1 MDLLERTANADALT
15 LKAAEMIAAGR
26 VGVARPL
33 LAAIRQLEPKS
44 DRLAE
49 LSAGLAM
56 RENRYDDAH
65 EELDR
70 AILNNPKRNN
80 LRILRAQ
87 LRFDTGDLV
96 GATKDAAEAV
106 VLDRADPS
114 AKALLGMLMLEL
126 EHNQDALAC
135 LSEAVDTA
143 PDNASF
149 REGLAAAQ
157 EANGHPDAA
166 KATLAAGVTLAPGR
180 VELRSA
186 AILLHVR
193 LREFTEAVRL
203 AEEARTA
210 GIADA
215 CVFGLKGHALSSLGR
230 HEEAGDAYR
239 EALKL
244 GPNDPYVRHLVA
256 SSGFLPGARRA
267 PPEYLNT
274 IFDGYAARFET
285 HLIELGYRIP
295 GLVRTAVL
303 QHLEHRG
310 LSETGRLLGPV
321 LDLGCG
327 TGLLALM
334 LADLPVGPFTGVDLS
349 GRMLAQAQSKDLYT
363 DLHCSDLMDFLTT
376 DERLWRLMLAGDV
389 FCYFG
394 DLDELLCTAF
404 GRLTAGGLF
413 VFSIEELLP
422 DAAGNPP
429 ANMQG
434 DGGWSLGRQGRY
446 AHTFDYLARAVD
458 ASGFTVRSMRR
469 EIQRYEANVPV
480 LGFFVVLERP
490 QHGG

>member
-1 MDLLERTANADALT
+1 M
-15 LKAAEMIAAGR
+15 
-26 VGVARPL
+26 
-33 LAAIRQLEPKS
+33 
-44 DRLAE
+44 
-49 LSAGLAM
+49 
-56 RENRYDDAH
+56 
-65 EELDR
+65 
-70 AILNNPKRNN
+70 
-80 LRILRAQ
+80 
-87 LRFDTGDLV
+87 
-96 GATKDAAEAV
+96 
-106 VLDRADPS
+106 
-114 AKALLGMLMLEL
+114 
-126 EHNQDALAC
+126 
-135 LSEAVDTA
+135 
-143 PDNASF
+143 
-149 REGLAAAQ
+149 
-157 EANGHPDAA
+157 
-166 KATLAAGVTLAPGR
+166 
-180 VELRSA
+180 
-186 AILLHVR
+186 
-193 LREFTEAVRL
+193 
-203 AEEARTA
+203 
-210 GIADA
+210 
-215 CVFGLKGHALSSLGR
+215 
-230 HEEAGDAYR
+230 
-239 EALKL
+239 
-244 GPNDPYVRHLVA
+244 
-256 SSGFLPGARRA
+256 PGARRA

-349 GRMLAQAQSKDLYT
+349 GRMLALAQSKDLYT

-469 EIQRYEANVPV
+469 DIQRYEANVPV